1 MSCIPCYSEAGYLIL
16 SEGEMHNS
24 QPNTEIRKPRKEWD
38 FSDQLIFSK
47 TNVKYPRNE
56 TPSLLTTSVNSSLLM
71 KSNVR
76 LNTSE

>member
-38 FSDQLIFSK
+38 FSDQI
-47 TNVKYPRNE
+47 
-56 TPSLLTTSVNSSLLM
+56 TSFR
-71 KSNVR
+71 KQC
-76 LNTSE
+76 EIPQK